1 MKKKTIAKLCKAIL
15 LTALFTACAGP
26 RLKVQSTPPN
36 AQVFVSQQSS
46 KDRKLLGVT
55 PLEIGFKELYEKVGS
70 SPSNGE
76 YLLLTLESAT
86 LEPEKVMLPP
96 ITFGTSAMNVK
107 VQLNAKQDVK
117 KAESILQRLHNAQK
131 FAQAGQLE
139 RALIETDKALE
150 VDPQYVRSISMK
162 GSIFYMQ
169 KNYDEATKWFE
180 KALAIDGSFD
190 QAVKMISRIK
200 EERK

>member
-1 MKKKTIAKLCKAIL
+1 MNKLTSALTVLFL
-15 LTALFTACAGP
+15 LTVLASGCSGP

-36 AQVFVSQQSS
+36 AQVFIAQQSA
-46 KDRKLLGVT
+46 KDRKLLGTT
-55 PLEIGFKELYEKVGS
+55 PLEISFKDLYEKAGS

-76 YLLLTLESAT
+76 YLVLTLENTT
-86 LEPEKVMLPP
+86 LEPERVMLPP
-96 ITFGTSAMNVK
+96 VTFGSSTMNVK
-107 VQLNAKQDVK
+107 VQLSPKMDVK

-139 RALIETDKALE
+139 RAQIETDKALE
-150 VDPQYVRSISMK
+150 VDPAYVRSVSMK
-162 GSIFYMQ
+162 GSIFFMQ

-180 KALAIDGSFD
+180 KALAIDASFD
-190 QAVKMISRIK
+190 QAVKMIARIK

>member
-1 MKKKTIAKLCKAIL
+1 MEKMTFKSGAIFL
-15 LTALFTACAGP
+15 LAALFIGCAGP
-26 RLKVQSTPPN
+26 RLKVQSTPPS
-36 AQVFVSQQSS
+36 AQVFASQQSS
-46 KDRKLLGVT
+46 KDRKLIGTT
-55 PLEIGFKELYEKVGS
+55 PLEISFKDLYEKVGS

-76 YLLLTLESAT
+76 YLVLTLESTT
-86 LEPEKVMLPP
+86 LEPERIMLPP
-96 ITFGTSAMNVK
+96 VTFGASAMNIK
-107 VQLNAKQDVK
+107 VQLSPKQDVK
-117 KAESILQRLHNAQK
+117 KTESILQRLHNAQK

-150 VDPQYVRSISMK
+150 VDPQYVRSVSMK

-180 KALAIDGSFD
+180 KALAIDATFD
-190 QAVKMISRIK
+190 QAVKMITRIK